1 MDEDERKSAG
11 LRIDTGGS
19 AVSQYRDR
27 IFYTLAI
34 VATVVVLPFAVQNLF
49 VGFWAIG
56 LTAIAV
62 VAVLVTDAIAIYRK
76 RQPPLP
82 MSIAFALI
90 VGGVVLAVW
99 QRGLMS
105 VFWTYPAI
113 LLFHFV
119 LERRVANAFNIALV
133 ALIAIG
139 ISPAVELGLG
149 LRIVATQLLT
159 IAFTNIFSYAVE
171 AESRKENEQRRRLNL
186 LVRATQAGFFQWE
199 REGNR
204 ATYSGRLKE
213 MLGHPADADTAA
225 WPPFNELIHPADR
238 ERRTQLFRDG
248 ARARAEPGGVRRHH
262 PGEYRLLHASGAI
275 LWVHVEGLFI
285 HGPDGRAARY
295 IASLFDVTDRRR
307 QQEEL
312 RSSHERIEFQA
323 EQLRDQNE
331 ELRAAIRMREE
342 VERIARHDIKTPLNS
357 IVAVPRLLR
366 ERRPLDAREEELLG
380 MVERAAYRILDMVNL
395 SVDLYRMEQGQYRFT
410 PRAVD
415 LAALAQTVA
424 REIGAHARTKG
435 VSFVLPG
442 APALAWAEELL
453 CYSILA
459 NLMKNA
465 VEASPDGAV
474 VTVSAA
480 THADRVVLG
489 VHNAGVV
496 PEEVRGM
503 FFQKYATSGKAGG
516 SGLGAYSARLMS
528 RVQEGDLAMRTSP
541 AQGTTLELALRA
553 VPAGAA
559 TGRPAGETAA
569 TPAPAPLP
577 ALRVLVVDDDEFN
590 VMFVRSGL
598 PSPPLVVDT
607 AINGRAALEVA
618 RRDPPDVVLMD
629 LEMPVMDGFE
639 ALAGLRAADAR
650 TGRRTTVIAFS
661 SHDDEV
667 TRERCAQAG
676 FDAYLPKPAPRE
688 RIHQMLLDAVA
699 GRPLADAA
707 PAAPAAQA
715 SDPVLIDAELSAT
728 MPEFLETRRALGATL
743 ADAIGRGDREHARRT
758 AHKLAGSLSLYGF
771 RWAAAT
777 ARAIEREALAGAPD
791 ELASRCEALR
801 EHLASVEVRT
811 AAA

>member
-1 MDEDERKSAG
+1 MHEDERAGAG
-11 LRIDTGGS
+11 LRIDGGGS

-27 IFYTLAI
+27 IFYTLAV
-34 VATVVVLPFAVQNLF
+34 VATVVVLPFAIQNLF

-56 LTAIAV
+56 LTAMCV
-62 VAVLVTDAIAIYRK
+62 VAVLVVDAIAIYRK

-90 VGGVVLAVW
+90 TGGVVLAVW

-139 ISPAVELGLG
+139 ISPAVEIGLG

-204 ATYSGRLKE
+204 AIYSGRLRE
-213 MLGHPADADTAA
+213 MLGYPADADTLG
-225 WPPFNELIHPADR
+225 WPPFYEFIHPEDR
-238 ERRTQLFRDG
+238 EHRKRIFQEGT
-248 ARARAEPGGVRRHH
+248 RARAEPGGVRRHQ
-262 PGEYRLLHASGAI
+262 PGEYRLLRSTGDA

-285 HGPDGRAARY
+285 HGADGRAARY
-295 IASLFDVTDRRR
+295 IASLFDVTERHQ
-307 QQEEL
+307 QQEAL
-312 RSSHERIEFQA
+312 RSSN
-323 EQLRDQNE
+323 EQ
-331 ELRAAIRMREE
+331 LRAAIHVREE

-366 ERRPLDAREEELLG
+366 EARSLDPREAELLG

-415 LAALAQTVA
+415 LTALVQTVA
-424 REIGAHARTKG
+424 REIGAHAQTKG
-435 VSFVLPG
+435 VTFRLPD

-465 VEASPDGAV
+465 VEASPDGAA
-474 VTVSAA
+474 VTVSV
-480 THADRVVLG
+480 TTSADRVVAS

-496 PEEVRGM
+496 PEEVRGA

-528 RVQEGDLAMRTSP
+528 RVQEGELAMRTSV
-541 AQGTTLELALRA
+541 AEGTTLELTLRA

-559 TGRPAGETAA
+559 LVAPTVGETSPDARPQA
-569 TPAPAPLP
+569 LP

-598 PSPPLVVDT
+598 PTPPLVVDT
-607 AINGRAALEVA
+607 AINGRAAVEAA
-618 RRDPPDVVLMD
+618 RAHPPDVVLMD

-639 ALAGLRAADAR
+639 ALAALRAADAR
-650 TGRRTTVIAFS
+650 LGRHTTVIAFS
-661 SHDDEV
+661 SHDDEA
-667 TRERCAQAG
+667 TRERCARAG

-688 RIHQMLLDAVA
+688 RIHRLLLDAVA
-699 GRPLADAA
+699 GRPLGEAA
-707 PAAPAAQA
+707 PPAPAAQA
-715 SDPVLIDAELSAT
+715 ADPVLVDPDLAGV
-728 MPEFLETRRALGATL
+728 MVEFLATRRTL
-743 ADAIGRGDREHARRT
+743 AETLAEAIARGERERVRLT
-758 AHKLAGSLSLYGF
+758 AHKLAGSFALYGF
-771 RWAAAT
+771 RWAEAAS
-777 ARAIEREALAGAPD
+777 RAIEREAPRGALG
-791 ELASRCEALR
+791 ELARQCDALR
-801 EHLASVEVRT
+801 AHLTSVELRR
-811 AAA
+811 AAS

>member
-1 MDEDERKSAG
+1 MGENEAHSAG
-11 LRIDTGGS
+11 LRIDAGGS

-49 VGFWAIG
+49 VGFWLIG
-56 LTAIAV
+56 SIAIAV
-62 VAVLVTDAIAIYRK
+62 VAVLVVDALAIYRK

-82 MSIAFALI
+82 MAVAFALI
-90 VGGVVLAVW
+90 VSGVVIAVW

-119 LERRVANAFNIALV
+119 LARRAANIFNLALV
-133 ALIAIG
+133 ALIAVG
-139 ISPAVELGLG
+139 ISPGVELGIT
-149 LRIVATQLLT
+149 LRVVATQLLT

-204 ATYSGRLKE
+204 ATYSARLKE
-213 MLGHPADADTAA
+213 MLGHAADAETSA
-225 WPPFNELIHPADR
+225 WPPFYEFIHPEDR
-238 ERRTQLFRDG
+238 ERRRQMFREG
-248 ARARAEPGGVRRHH
+248 TRARAEPGGVRRHP
-262 PGEYRLLHASGAI
+262 PGEYRLLRRTGDA

-285 HGPDGRAARY
+285 HGADGRAARY
-295 IASLFDVTDRRR
+295 IASLFDVTERHR
-307 QQEEL
+307 QQEAL
-312 RSSHERIEFQA
+312 RSSN
-323 EQLRDQNE
+323 EQ
-331 ELRAAIRMREE
+331 LRAAIRVREE

-395 SVDLYRMEQGQYRFT
+395 SVDLYRMEQGEYRFA

-424 REIGAHARTKG
+424 REIGAHAQTKG
-435 VSFVLPG
+435 VSFALPASP
-442 APALAWAEELL
+442 APAWAEELL

-465 VEASPDGAV
+465 VEGSPDGAT
-474 VTVSAA
+474 VTVSIAPR
-480 THADRVVLG
+480 ADRVVLT

-496 PEEVRGM
+496 PEEVRGA

-528 RVQEGDLAMRTSP
+528 RVQEGELAMRTS
-541 AQGTTLELALRA
+541 AAEGTTLELTLHA

-559 TGRPAGETAA
+559 AVAPGGPSGGGGASVAS
-569 TPAPAPLP
+569 PAPLP
-577 ALRVLVVDDDEFN
+577 ALRVLIVDDDEFN

-607 AINGRAALEVA
+607 AINGRAALEA
-618 RRDPPDVVLMD
+618 AHLNPPDVVLMD

-639 ALAGLRAADAR
+639 ALAALREADAR
-650 TGRRTTVIAFS
+650 AGRRTAVIAFS
-661 SHDDEV
+661 SHEDEA
-667 TRERCAQAG
+667 TRSRCARAG
-676 FDAYLPKPAPRE
+676 VDAYLSKPSPRE
-688 RIHQMLLDAVA
+688 RIREVLLDA
-699 GRPLADAA
+699 
-707 PAAPAAQA
+707 
-715 SDPVLIDAELSAT
+715 AT
-728 MPEFLETRRALGATL
+728 GRRAPPT
-743 ADAIGRGDREHARRT
+743 
-758 AHKLAGSLSLYGF
+758 
-771 RWAAAT
+771 
-777 ARAIEREALAGAPD
+777 
-791 ELASRCEALR
+791 
-801 EHLASVEVRT
+801 
-811 AAA
+811 